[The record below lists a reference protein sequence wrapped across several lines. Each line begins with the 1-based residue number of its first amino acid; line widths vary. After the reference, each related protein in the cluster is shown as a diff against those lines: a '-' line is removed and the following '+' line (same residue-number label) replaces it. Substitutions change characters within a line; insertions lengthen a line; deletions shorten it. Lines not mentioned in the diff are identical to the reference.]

1 MCMFASFAS
10 WMSEFQMSLPE
21 FMNITCILNG
31 VILGVL
37 IISAI
42 VYGVF
47 LSKIYKKIS
56 KIDNKSANQD
66 SK

>member
-1 MCMFASFAS
+1 MCMFAS

-56 KIDNKSANQD
+56 MIDNKSANQD

>member
-1 MCMFASFAS
+1 MCMFAS
-10 WMSEFQMSLPE
+10 WMSQPHMSLPE

>member
-10 WMSEFQMSLPE
+10 WMSQPQMSLPE

>member
-1 MCMFASFAS
+1 MFASFAS
-10 WMSEFQMSLPE
+10 WMSQPQMSLPE